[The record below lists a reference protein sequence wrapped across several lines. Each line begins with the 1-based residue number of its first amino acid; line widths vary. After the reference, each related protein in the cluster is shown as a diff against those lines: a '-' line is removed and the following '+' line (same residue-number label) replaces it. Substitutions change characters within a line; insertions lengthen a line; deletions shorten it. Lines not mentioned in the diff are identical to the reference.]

1 MSAAILSLTDISLTF
16 GGDPLFTDATLDV
29 RPGARIAL
37 VGRNGSGKSTLL
49 KIAADLVT
57 ADAGERFVQPGTAV
71 RYLPQEPEFGAFETA
86 HDYVSAA
93 LSDER
98 DGHIAQQMLAEFGV
112 DADAQLEKLSGGE
125 AKRIAIA
132 AAFAARP
139 DVILMDEPTNH
150 LDIAAIA
157 QLEEKIAK
165 SNAAFII
172 ISHDRRFL
180 ETLTTST
187 IWIDRGATHHLS
199 RGFANFEEWRDKK
212 LEEEKTAQHKLGRKI
227 AAEED
232 WVRYGVT
239 ARRKRNVRRMAE
251 LKTMRK
257 ALREAPRATGS
268 VSFAATDAERSS
280 RRMIVA
286 ENIAKRFDGRAI
298 VEDFSVEI
306 CRGDKIGVVAPNGA
320 GKTTI
325 MNMLIGALAPDAGI
339 ITKSDTLALVTLDQ
353 QRARLKPDQRLADAI
368 TDGRGDWVTI
378 DGVKKHAAT
387 YLQDFL
393 FAPEQWRAP
402 VSSLSGGERGRLALA
417 AALAYPSNILA
428 LDEPTNDLDLE
439 TLDLLQ
445 DFLSDY
451 KGAVLLISHDR
462 NFLDNIV
469 TSIITTDPDAV
480 GAWRRYP
487 GGYDDMVAQR
497 GRAPGAKAAR
507 EKRAS
512 KDKRISSQKITTQKT
527 GAHKTGAPKTTLTKL
542 SFKEK
547 HALKTLPVQIA
558 ALETEIAALNAS
570 LADTTL
576 FERNAEEFSKKA
588 RRLDE
593 AKEALEKA
601 EEAWLE
607 ITIKQESLKS

>member
-1 MSAAILSLTDISLTF
+1 MSAAILSLSEIALTF
-16 GGDPLFTDATLDV
+16 GGDPLFSGATLDV

-49 KIAADLVT
+49 KIAANLVT
-57 ADAGERFVQPGTAV
+57 PDAGERFVQPGTAV
-71 RYLPQEPEFGAFETA
+71 RYLPQEPDFGAHKTA
-86 HDYVSAA
+86 EEYVHAA

-98 DGHIAQQMLAEFGV
+98 DTHISHQALAEFDI
-112 DADAQLEKLSGGE
+112 DAGARLETLSGGE

-139 DVILMDEPTNH
+139 DVVLMDEPTNH
-150 LDIAAIA
+150 LDIAAIT
-157 QLEEKIAK
+157 QLEEKIAA
-165 SNAAFII
+165 SNAAYVI

-180 ETLTTST
+180 ETLTTT
-187 IWIDRGATHHLS
+187 TVWIDRGATHHLS
-199 RGFANFEEWRDKK
+199 RGFSDFEPWRDKK
-212 LEEEKTAQHKLGRKI
+212 LEEEKTAHHKLGRKI

-251 LKTMRK
+251 LKSMRK
-257 ALREAPRATGS
+257 ALREAPRAPGS
-268 VSFAATDAERSS
+268 VSFASTDAERSS
-280 RRMIVA
+280 KRMIVA
-286 ENIAKRFDGRAI
+286 EGISKQFGERTI
-298 VEDFSVEI
+298 VENFSAEI
-306 CRGDKIGVVAPNGA
+306 ARGDKIGVVAPNGA
-320 GKTTI
+320 GKTTLL
-325 MNMLIGALAPDAGI
+325 NMLIGALAPDNGVV
-339 ITKSDTLALVTLDQ
+339 TRSDTMALVTLDQ
-353 QRARLKPDQRLADAI
+353 QRARLEPDQRLADAI

-445 DFLSDY
+445 DFLADY

-462 NFLDNIV
+462 QFLDNIV
-469 TSIITTDPDAV
+469 TSIITTDPDTPGV
-480 GAWRRYP
+480 WRRYP

-497 GRAPGAKAAR
+497 GRAPGARLAKANRA
-507 EKRAS
+507 EKSA
-512 KDKRISSQKITTQKT
+512 IAAAKT
-527 GAHKTGAPKTTLTKL
+527 AAPKTAPTKL
-542 SFKEK
+542 SYKEQ
-547 HALKTLPVQIA
+547 HALQTLPTVITALEEEITELNA
-558 ALETEIAALNAS
+558 AL
-570 LADTTL
+570 ADPNL
-576 FERNAEEFSKKA
+576 FERDAKKFSSA
-588 RRLDE
+588 ANRLDE
-593 AKEALEKA
+593 AKADLEKA
-601 EEAWLE
+601 EEDWLE
-607 ITIKQESLKS
+607 LTIKQESLKP